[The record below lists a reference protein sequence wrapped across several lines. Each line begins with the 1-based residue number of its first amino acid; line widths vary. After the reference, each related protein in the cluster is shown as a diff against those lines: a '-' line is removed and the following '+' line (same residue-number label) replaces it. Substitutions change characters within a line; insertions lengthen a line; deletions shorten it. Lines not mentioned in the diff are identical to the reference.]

1 VIEIQGSVIMW
12 PMPAEPDAVVDALQV
27 RLRQR
32 FTVALE
38 WLDQEPYAVVRGAPD
53 EESWVNLAV
62 SIAAFPSS
70 GPDEIAEAIA
80 DAEKWD

>member
-1 VIEIQGSVIMW
+1 MA
-12 PMPAEPDAVVDALQV
+12 AEPDAVVNALQD

-32 FTVALE
+32 FAVTLE
-38 WLDQEPYAVVRGAPD
+38 WLDQAPYAVVRGKRD
-53 EESWVNLAV
+53 EETWVNLAV

-70 GPDEIAEAIA
+70 SPGEIAVAIA